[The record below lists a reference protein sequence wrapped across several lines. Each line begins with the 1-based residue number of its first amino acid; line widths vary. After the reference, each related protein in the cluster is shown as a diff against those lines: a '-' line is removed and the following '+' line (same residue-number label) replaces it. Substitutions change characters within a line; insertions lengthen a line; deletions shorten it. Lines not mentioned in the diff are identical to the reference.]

1 MPKILI
7 KESEHKIEVPILLTA
22 VSGKVRIKNRSIVN
36 EYGTPVAVRRD
47 GFALSNY
54 VEWQIG
60 YDVVKKETDKLA
72 ESSLPETEFVGANGK
87 TKALYELSE
96 YIWYFHKWSIVSKEE
111 LEGVINYL
119 NSIPDNDL
127 IDNNSELQID
137 RSHPIA
143 KNINGFNFEYTQVKY
158 PLLIYKFN
166 GYEIVTE
173 IKGHEKWFLFINTK
187 ETHYPYDIGEGYPS
201 EILPL
206 LKKMQSHLNLRHD
219 ETPLTDKESAALHMR
234 QIRALEAID
243 KRLETLVASLP
254 QSRSVLIVVCADHGE
269 SFGEQFFG
277 FPRCGHLHPSP
288 EVLQVPLLIGV
299 IT

>member
-7 KESEHKIEVPILLTA
+7 NESEHKIEVPILLTA
-22 VSGKVRIKNRSIVN
+22 VSGKIRIKNRSIVN

-60 YDVVKKETDKLA
+60 YDVVKKEIDKLA
-72 ESSLPETEFVGANGK
+72 ESTLPETKFVGANGK
-87 TKALYELSE
+87 NKALYELSE
-96 YIWYFHKWSIVSKEE
+96 YIWYFHKWAIVSKEE
-111 LEGVINYL
+111 LESVINYL

-143 KNINGFNFEYTQVKY
+143 KNINGFGFEYTQVKY

-173 IKGHEKWFLFINTK
+173 IKITEKQYAVGTQPMLYLCFPITELKSNTNLIGRCAEVKEIAHFEISESNIKVFLEMLKMFGILSKNHKHDILQIINTII
-187 ETHYPYDIGEGYPS
+187 E
-201 EILPL
+201 
-206 LKKMQSHLNLRHD
+206 
-219 ETPLTDKESAALHMR
+219 
-234 QIRALEAID
+234 
-243 KRLETLVASLP
+243 
-254 QSRSVLIVVCADHGE
+254 
-269 SFGEQFFG
+269 
-277 FPRCGHLHPSP
+277 
-288 EVLQVPLLIGV
+288 
-299 IT
+299 

>member
-22 VSGKVRIKNRSIVN
+22 VSGKIRIKNRSIVN

-87 TKALYELSE
+87 TKAIYELSE
-96 YIWYFHKWSIVSKEE
+96 YIWYFHKWAIVSKEE
-111 LEGVINYL
+111 LESVIDYL

-143 KNINGFNFEYTQVKY
+143 KNINGFGFEYTQVKY

-173 IKGHEKWFLFINTK
+173 IKITEKQYAVGIQPMLYLCFPITELKSNTNLIGRCAEVKEIAHFEISERNIKVFLEMLKMFGILSKNHKHDILRIINTII
-187 ETHYPYDIGEGYPS
+187 E
-201 EILPL
+201 
-206 LKKMQSHLNLRHD
+206 
-219 ETPLTDKESAALHMR
+219 
-234 QIRALEAID
+234 
-243 KRLETLVASLP
+243 
-254 QSRSVLIVVCADHGE
+254 
-269 SFGEQFFG
+269 
-277 FPRCGHLHPSP
+277 
-288 EVLQVPLLIGV
+288 
-299 IT
+299 

>member
-22 VSGKVRIKNRSIVN
+22 VSGKIRIKNRSIVN

-60 YDVVKKETDKLA
+60 YDVVKKETDKLS

-87 TKALYELSE
+87 NKALYELSE

-111 LEGVINYL
+111 LESVINYL
-119 NSIPDNDL
+119 NSISDNDL

-173 IKGHEKWFLFINTK
+173 IKITEKQYAVGTQPMLYLCFPITELKPNTNLIGRCAEVKEIAHFEISESNIKVFLEMLKMFGILSKNHKHDILQIINTII
-187 ETHYPYDIGEGYPS
+187 E
-201 EILPL
+201 
-206 LKKMQSHLNLRHD
+206 
-219 ETPLTDKESAALHMR
+219 
-234 QIRALEAID
+234 
-243 KRLETLVASLP
+243 
-254 QSRSVLIVVCADHGE
+254 
-269 SFGEQFFG
+269 
-277 FPRCGHLHPSP
+277 
-288 EVLQVPLLIGV
+288 
-299 IT
+299 

>member
-22 VSGKVRIKNRSIVN
+22 VSGKIRIKNRSIVN

-87 TKALYELSE
+87 NKALYELSE
-96 YIWYFHKWSIVSKEE
+96 YIWYFHKWAIVSKEE
-111 LEGVINYL
+111 LESVINYL

-143 KNINGFNFEYTQVKY
+143 KNINGFGFEYTQVKY

-173 IKGHEKWFLFINTK
+173 IKITEKQYAVGTQPMLYLCFPITELKSNTNLIGRCAEVKEIAHFEISESNIKVFLEMLKMFGILSKNHKHDILQIINTII
-187 ETHYPYDIGEGYPS
+187 E
-201 EILPL
+201 
-206 LKKMQSHLNLRHD
+206 
-219 ETPLTDKESAALHMR
+219 
-234 QIRALEAID
+234 
-243 KRLETLVASLP
+243 
-254 QSRSVLIVVCADHGE
+254 
-269 SFGEQFFG
+269 
-277 FPRCGHLHPSP
+277 
-288 EVLQVPLLIGV
+288 
-299 IT
+299 

>member
-7 KESEHKIEVPILLTA
+7 DEQKHKIEVPILLTA
-22 VSGKVRIKNRSIVN
+22 VSGKIRIKNRSIIN

-60 YDVVKKETDKLA
+60 YDVVKKEVDKLA
-72 ESSLPETEFVGANGK
+72 ESSLPDTEFVGANGK

-96 YIWYFHKWSIVSKEE
+96 YIWYFYKWGIVTKRD

-119 NSIPDNDL
+119 NSIPDNSL

-143 KNINGFNFEYTQVKY
+143 KSINGFNFEYTQVKY
-158 PLLIYKFN
+158 PLLIHKFN

-173 IKGHEKWFLFINTK
+173 IKITEKQYAVGTQPMLYLCFPIT
-187 ETHYPYDIGEGYPS
+187 E
-201 EILPL
+201 
-206 LKKMQSHLNLRHD
+206 LKTQNN
-219 ETPLTDKESAALHMR
+219 
-234 QIRALEAID
+234 
-243 KRLETLVASLP
+243 
-254 QSRSVLIVVCADHGE
+254 
-269 SFGEQFFG
+269 
-277 FPRCGHLHPSP
+277 
-288 EVLQVPLLIGV
+288 LIGRTADIKEIANFE
-299 IT
+299 ITENNIGVFLEMLKMFGILSNNHKHDILQIIDTIYVSQNN

>member
-1 MPKILI
+1 MKNMPKILI

-22 VSGKVRIKNRSIVN
+22 VSGKIRIKNRSIVN

-96 YIWYFHKWSIVSKEE
+96 YIWYFHKWAIVSKEE
-111 LEGVINYL
+111 LESVINYL

-143 KNINGFNFEYTQVKY
+143 KNINGFGFEYTQVKY

-173 IKGHEKWFLFINTK
+173 IKITEKQYAVGTQPMLYLCFPITELKSNTSLIGRCAEVKEIAHFEISESNIKMFLEMLKMFGILSKNHKHDILQIINTII
-187 ETHYPYDIGEGYPS
+187 E
-201 EILPL
+201 
-206 LKKMQSHLNLRHD
+206 
-219 ETPLTDKESAALHMR
+219 
-234 QIRALEAID
+234 
-243 KRLETLVASLP
+243 
-254 QSRSVLIVVCADHGE
+254 
-269 SFGEQFFG
+269 
-277 FPRCGHLHPSP
+277 
-288 EVLQVPLLIGV
+288 
-299 IT
+299 